1 MVAVSNETE
10 VSKMIG
16 VRMSKELLAE
26 VKRIAERDCCSVSS
40 VIKRACRQYIE
51 DYERDEQ

>member
-1 MVAVSNETE
+1 MSNETE